1 MKIILIFIILGL
13 FIIIEGLVIFMLSK
27 KVFGQTGYIKELENT
42 IKAQSKV
49 YGAFNEIDKQE
60 QNDKNSINYGSMD
73 NRLSSAVSI
82 LQNNKRSRN

>member
-1 MKIILIFIILGL
+1 MKIILIFIILSL
-13 FIIIEGLVIFMLSK
+13 LIIIEGLVIFMLAK
-27 KVFGQTGYIKELENT
+27 KIFGQTGYIKELENT

-73 NRLSSAVSI
+73 DRLNSAVSI